1 MRDEEIDQLLQ
12 HTERATAGVENS
24 NEAPIDEGVL
34 LAYRAN
40 RLSEAEAEA
49 VERRLVRDPEA
60 RALLRELSQD
70 VSQSEVDS
78 VVRVL
83 PTNVISLASRRRRV
97 VTLTVATLAA
107 AAGLTVI
114 LSLRTTPQ
122 AGYLLEVEGGT
133 SATRGDVRP
142 ALVLTAENRLLV
154 RLRAERASTEPRVM
168 GVFVEGEQGQ
178 LLALSPE
185 VAQHAGSFEA
195 TLTRANLGLAPGHQ
209 RLWLLVAEDPAV
221 LRAVVGRP
229 QRAVAGDGLA
239 WHGLDLEVRSE

>member
-1 MRDEEIDQLLQ
+1 MRDEEIDQLLRQ
-12 HTERATAGVENS
+12 TERPTAGTAPS
-24 NEAPIDEGVL
+24 SEAPIDEGVL
-34 LAYRAN
+34 LAYRAQT
-40 RLSEAEAEA
+40 LSEADAEA

-60 RALLRELSQD
+60 RALLRELSQE
-70 VSQSEVDS
+70 VSQSEVDA

-83 PTNVISLASRRRRV
+83 PTNVIPLSSRRRRV

-122 AGYLLEVEGGT
+122 AGYLFEVEGGT
-133 SATRGDVRP
+133 SATRGDARP

-154 RLRAERASTEPRVM
+154 RLRAERATTEPRVM

-195 TLTRANLGLAPGHQ
+195 TLTRDNLGLPPGPHRVWLMVADETGALTGVVGKPQ
-209 RLWLLVAEDPAV
+209 RE
-221 LRAVVGRP
+221 VVGR
-229 QRAVAGDGLA
+229 GLA
-239 WHGLDLEVRSE
+239 WQGLDLEVRAE